1 MHYPLLFTLG
11 LATAF
16 APLSAAHTAFTTLF
30 VDEVNQGDGTCIR
43 MAKEGNLATHPIA
56 GGLGAEDMA
65 CGKFLCPVS
74 LPPYVPQ
81 TLTAFLGRDGNTAV
95 AFSCPA
101 AAGAK
106 LTLEFRM
113 WADAA
118 QPGSIDP
125 SHLGPM
131 AVYLKQVSDMKSD
144 SAAGGGWFKI
154 WDEGFDA
161 AAKKWATEKLID
173 NNGLLSINLPSALPT
188 GYYLARHEII
198 TLQNVTNEVVDAQFY
213 VGCAQLYVEG
223 ASAGGTIPS
232 DKTVSIP
239 GHITDPADP
248 GLTFNVYKDDASTYQ
263 VVGPKV
269 YFPTSSS
276 ASTNTQTQQKQQTDS
291 QQQQADGL
299 VPATCLLKN
308 ANWCA
313 AAVPAYTDE
322 AGCWAASEDCWKQLD
337 ACYDSAPP
345 SGSKGCKVWE
355 EQMCT
360 VIQQACESGNV
371 QGPPDQGTKLAE
383 AVDQPIPGGKLPAAV
398 NAGES
403 GTTVSGGEE
412 EEAGAGEAAPTPTS
426 AGAGAGATAMS
437 KCKSKARRRELLR
450 RKMAFP

>member
-1 MHYPLLFTLG
+1 MQSPLLFALG

-16 APLSAAHTAFTTLF
+16 APFSAAHTTFTTLF

-43 MAKEGNLATHPIA
+43 MAKEGNVATHPIA
-56 GGLGAEDMA
+56 GGLNAEDMA
-65 CGKFLCPVS
+65 C
-74 LPPYVPQ
+74 
-81 TLTAFLGRDGNTAV
+81 GRDGNTAV
-95 AFSCPA
+95 AFTCPA
-101 AAGAK
+101 PAGAK

-131 AVYLKQVSDMKSD
+131 AIYLKQVSDMKSD
-144 SAAGGGWFKI
+144 PAAGEGWFKI

-198 TLQNVTNEVVDAQFY
+198 TLQNVTNDKVDAQFY

-223 ASAGGTIPS
+223 ASSGGTIPS

-248 GLTFNVYKDDASTYQ
+248 GLTFNVYTGDASTYQ
-263 VVGPKV
+263 VAGPKV
-269 YFPTSSS
+269 FFPTSSS
-276 ASTNTQTQQKQQTDS
+276 ANNKARQQQTGS
-291 QQQQADGL
+291 KKQADDL

-313 AAVPAYTDE
+313 AAVPVYTDE
-322 AGCWAASEDCWKQLD
+322 AGCWAGAEDCYRQLD
-337 ACYDSAPP
+337 ECYNSAPP
-345 SGSKGCKVWE
+345 SGSRGCKVWE

-360 VIQQACESGNV
+360 VIQHACESGDV
-371 QGPPDQGTKLAE
+371 QGPPDQGEKLGDG
-383 AVDQPIPGGKLPAAV
+383 VDQPVPGGKLPAAV
-398 NAGES
+398 NAGET
-403 GTTVSGGEE
+403 GTTESGGGGDGDREE
-412 EEAGAGEAAPTPTS
+412 GAGEATPTPTS
-426 AGAGAGATAMS
+426 AGAGATPKP

-450 RKMAFP
+450 RRMAFP